1 MRQGRAWFKS
11 RTFRVG
17 VVLVLM
23 AGIGAYLSLRSAPPP
38 PLPPTGEAKTADVVQ
53 TVQAAGVLQPKVKV
67 DVGAQVS
74 GQVRRIHVQL
84 GQQVHKGDVLV
95 SLDPE
100 LARNDVAQ
108 AEAALAQQAALMMS
122 RTKSKSSLARNEYS
136 AF

>member
-74 GQVRRIHVQL
+74 GQVRKIHVQL
-84 GQQVHKGDVLV
+84 GQQVRRGDVLV

-108 AEAALAQQAALMMS
+108 ILPGKKPS
-122 RTKSKSSLARNEYS
+122 R
-136 AF
+136 